1 MCIERRGFTGWR
13 CVACHT
19 RWETGWKALGARR
32 RGWRSRERRTLWRGF
47 RGVHGI
53 LVLVLYNIISSPL
66 QYDTHI
72 NRKPYHHRSQTRKH
86 PCPCRSHCNS
96 LQSTTPC
103 HASRIL
109 HSQWS
114 HFPPLTLRVSLQ
126 YRSWHAAVSSAT
138 RPRGCCETYTLPCQ
152 EHGLEVPILDLYYAG
167 PPVDV
172 WGLGV
177 VLYTLVCGRVPF
189 DEPTMDVIHQASLC
203 SPQASTFPSG

>member
-1 MCIERRGFTGWR
+1 VFIHAHGT
-13 CVACHT
+13 
-19 RWETGWKALGARR
+19 LLY
-32 RGWRSRERRTLWRGF
+32 SYRT
-47 RGVHGI
+47 VVQH
-53 LVLVLYNIISSPL
+53 ISSPL

-86 PCPCRSHCNS
+86 PRPCRSHCNS
-96 LQSTTPC
+96 LQSMTPC

-126 YRSWHAAVSSAT
+126 CRSWHAAVSSTT

-203 SPQASTFPSG
+203 SPASLHFPKRVSTGELRRSSPKMGTTRGRV